1 MSLMPVDKLLHLKL
15 ICKNSWLAM
24 GDIKVRRR
32 LLRKPNKYRLGKIS
46 CISLRTKIL
55 RNCFKEHL
63 RKCEINKLKENR
75 ICKRSNLTIN
85 LSIYSWN
92 LKSLDWSMSW
102 LISWVRVKMNLKISG
117 RNLQL
122 LLSNHK
128 QLTVWIV

>member
-1 MSLMPVDKLLHLKL
+1 MLLMPVDKLSHLNW
-15 ICKNSWLAM
+15 ICKNNWPAM
-24 GDIKVRRR
+24 GDTKVRRR
-32 LLRKPNKYRLGKIS
+32 LLRKPNNYRLVKIS
-46 CISLRTKIL
+46 CTSLRMKIL
-55 RNCFKEHL
+55 RSCFKEHL
-63 RKCEINKLKENR
+63 RKCVINKLKENP

-85 LSIYSWN
+85 LSIYLWN
-92 LKSLDWSMSW
+92 LKSLDRSMSW